1 MRWPRKATE
10 RAERDGDVA
19 ATDGHEAAATDSRS
33 RLGGSLR
40 LLRAEIVG
48 FLLLLAAGIAVVAIR
63 PTVLHDKQLS
73 DVLLRGVV
81 AVLIALLGWFGV
93 RRIVHLT
100 AREFARRTDPRAA
113 SSLVFLIK
121 LGAVIGVIVAELF
134 VVGVEPGALVVSGA
148 VAAVIVAL
156 ASQQLLGNIFAGSV
170 LLASGIVVIGQ
181 TVRLQGG
188 AIAGQAEGV
197 IASIGLFHVRLTRSD
212 GATMLIPN
220 SVFQQ
225 LVIMPVADPASEL
238 ERIAAKAYETR
249 E

>member
-1 MRWPRKATE
+1 MRW
-10 RAERDGDVA
+10 
-19 ATDGHEAAATDSRS
+19 
-33 RLGGSLR
+33 R

-48 FLLLLAAGIAVVAIR
+48 FLLLLAAGIAVVAVR

-73 DVLLRGVV
+73 EVLLRGVV
-81 AVLIALLGWFGV
+81 AILIALLGWFGI

-113 SSLVFLIK
+113 SSLVFFVK
-121 LGAVIGVIVAELF
+121 LGAVIGVIVAELY
-134 VVGVEPGALVVSGA
+134 VLGVEPGALVVSGA
-148 VAAVIVAL
+148 VAAVILAL
-156 ASQQLLGNIFAGSV
+156 ASQQMLGNIFAGSV

-197 IASIGLFHVRLTRSD
+197 ITSIGLFHVRLTCSD
-212 GATMLIPN
+212 GGSMLIPN

-225 LVIMPVADPASEL
+225 LVIMPVAGPATEL
-238 ERIAAKAYETR
+238 ERIAAQAYQTPE
-249 E
+249 

>member
-1 MRWPRKATE
+1 MTAT
-10 RAERDGDVA
+10 RGPERDGD
-19 ATDGHEAAATDSRS
+19 ATATRGAGAPAAAALR
-33 RLGGSLR
+33 RLGGNLR

-48 FLLLLAAGIAVVAIR
+48 FLLLLAAGIAVVAVR

-73 DVLLRGVV
+73 EVLLRGVV
-81 AVLIALLGWFGV
+81 AILIALLGWFGI

-113 SSLVFLIK
+113 SSLVFFVK
-121 LGAVIGVIVAELF
+121 LGAVIGVIVAELY
-134 VVGVEPGALVVSGA
+134 VLGVEPGALVVSGA
-148 VAAVIVAL
+148 VAAVILAL
-156 ASQQLLGNIFAGSV
+156 ASQQMLGNIFAGSV

-188 AIAGQAEGV
+188 VIAGQAEGV
-197 IASIGLFHVRLTRSD
+197 ITSIGLFHVRLTCTD
-212 GATMLIPN
+212 GGVMLIPN

-225 LVIMPVADPASEL
+225 LVIMPVAGQATEL
-238 ERIAAKAYETR
+238 ERIAAQAYQTR